1 MQLWKSVWHELQH
14 FSCSKQ
20 VDRHHLE
27 ALLHRKLEWFSTSIA
42 HHSLEWLS
50 HQEGQETCGALAES
64 IAFLRPA
71 LDEIQLSRCVQQ
83 LSHEYGVLLWDQI
96 SFVPNTHCTCQALW
110 KEAEVS

>member
-1 MQLWKSVWHELQH
+1 MHTAHTRSYQNEAPAYHMIWHFGCE
-14 FSCSKQ
+14 
-20 VDRHHLE
+20 
-27 ALLHRKLEWFSTSIA
+27 
-42 HHSLEWLS
+42 
-50 HQEGQETCGALAES
+50 QETCGALAES